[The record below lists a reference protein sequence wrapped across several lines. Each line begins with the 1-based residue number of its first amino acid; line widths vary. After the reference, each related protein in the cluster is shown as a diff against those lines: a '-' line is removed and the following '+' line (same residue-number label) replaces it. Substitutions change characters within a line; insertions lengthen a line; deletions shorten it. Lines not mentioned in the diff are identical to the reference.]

1 MKFNDYLNTE
11 TSSRSVQQGI
21 SIRDENREKQLEA
34 QVQDLSTQVSKLK
47 DSSTELASLKGAIS
61 TIKREKQEEFKL
73 RVEAQKEAERATYQL
88 ETQRNFVDEIN
99 GLAKHAES
107 IRESLQDMKLELD
120 EKDRLN
126 TKQERELLSLTAT
139 NGLLQNTQEELMRKI
154 TAADQRVEAVN
165 VEKSYLADIIRK
177 EQIKYD
183 ELITLKEEIE
193 DKYGSIITQ
202 NTYLNAVRSRLEEEI
217 SMERQRNITLA
228 ESVKTLQESYNN
240 TKYSLTNTS
249 VEAEGLYD
257 QINSLLKTL
266 AESNNTNAYLVEKQ
280 EYLEAVLAK
289 PRYTSEASIARN
301 EGFKMPLGGMAI
313 NSRKNY
319 LGTGKPTLL
328 KFKKKESTNDN
339 TE

>member
-1 MKFNDYLNTE
+1 
-11 TSSRSVQQGI
+11 
-21 SIRDENREKQLEA
+21 
-34 QVQDLSTQVSKLK
+34 
-47 DSSTELASLKGAIS
+47 
-61 TIKREKQEEFKL
+61 
-73 RVEAQKEAERATYQL
+73 
-88 ETQRNFVDEIN
+88 
-99 GLAKHAES
+99 
-107 IRESLQDMKLELD
+107 
-120 EKDRLN
+120 
-126 TKQERELLSLTAT
+126 
-139 NGLLQNTQEELMRKI
+139 
-154 TAADQRVEAVN
+154 
-165 VEKSYLADIIRK
+165 
-177 EQIKYD
+177 
-183 ELITLKEEIE
+183 
-193 DKYGSIITQ
+193 
-202 NTYLNAVRSRLEEEI
+202 
-217 SMERQRNITLA
+217 MERQRNITLA